1 MMSMMDI
8 DVLHNYFLDTDPKL
22 KLDLVCY
29 ILREKLVGPYFIIPS
44 DHQINRFQKKIIVQN
59 LELKIVYHKNR

>member
-1 MMSMMDI
+1 MFCIIIFWILIQTETGFSMH
-8 DVLHNYFLDTDPKL
+8 LHN
-22 KLDLVCY
+22 Y